1 MVKVL
6 IKKLSSD
13 VKLPSYKTS
22 GASGMD
28 LMAYIKSPITIKPK
42 TSELISTGLSVAF
55 SEEYEIQIRPRSGLA
70 AKNNISVLNTPG
82 TIDSD
87 YRGELKVIIYN
98 HGSQDFIV
106 NNNDRIAQMIL
117 TPVIKM
123 ELQETNELPE
133 SVRGE
138 GGFGSTGK
146 WKNHSKKVK

>member
-6 IKKLSSD
+6 IKKLSPE
-13 VKLPSYKTS
+13 VELPSYKTS

-28 LMAYIKSPITIKPK
+28 LMAFIKSPVTIKPK
-42 TSELISTGLSVAF
+42 TSFLIPTGLSIAF
-55 SEEYEIQIRPRSGLA
+55 SEDYEIQIRPRSGLA
-70 AKNNISVLNTPG
+70 AKNNITVLNTPG

-87 YRGELKVIIYN
+87 YRGEIKVIIYN
-98 HGSQDFIV
+98 HGDKDFVI

-123 ELQETNELPE
+123 ELQEIDELPE
-133 SVRGE
+133 TIRGE

-146 WKNHSKKVK
+146 WAIH

>member
-1 MVKVL
+1 MAKVL
-6 IKKLSSD
+6 IKKLSPD
-13 VKLPSYKTS
+13 VKIPTYKTS

-28 LMAYIKSPITIKPK
+28 LMAFIKSTIMIKPK
-42 TSELISTGLSVAF
+42 TSCLIPTGLSMAF
-55 SEEYEIQIRPRSGLA
+55 SEDYEVQIRPRSGLA

-98 HGSQDFIV
+98 HGKENFVV

-123 ELQETNELPE
+123 ELQETDKLPDT
-133 SVRGE
+133 VRGDS
-138 GGFGSTGK
+138 GFGSTGK
-146 WKNHSKKVK
+146 